1 MKRILV
7 VIAIISLTFKG
18 LAQEDNFK
26 NFVLGLKFA
35 PSIDWMQPNTRDYKS
50 DGVVMKYSYGLMGDI
65 MIGGSGHY
73 YITVGLQFKNAGGK
87 LAYESTD
94 SIGGISVNVDI
105 SRKYNVNYLSL
116 PVAFKLKTAQFDRLT
131 FFGVFGLDNAIKL
144 KATANDKYKPTDKD
158 ENDRKYDEYN
168 KEKININKEV
178 HLFKESILI
187 GIGAE
192 YTISGNTKAFAGFN
206 FYNGFTDILSG
217 KNDKYEDLEENAV
230 NRSIELV
237 LGISF

>member
-87 LAYESTD
+87 LTYDNMIDYDNDDIFESA
-94 SIGGISVNVDI
+94 NV
-105 SRKYNVNYLSL
+105 SRKYSASYISI
-116 PVAFKLKTAQFDRLT
+116 PVAFKLKTAQFDRFT
-131 FFGVFGLDNAIKL
+131 FFGVFGIDNAIRT
-144 KATANDKYKPTDKD
+144 KAVANDEYKLTNATIKL
-158 ENDRKYDEYN
+158 
-168 KEKININKEV
+168 EKININKDV
-178 HLFKESILI
+178 HLFKESILL
-187 GIGAE
+187 GAGLE
-192 YTISGNTKAFAGFN
+192 YTISGNTKAFTGIN
-206 FYNGFTDILSG
+206 FYNGFTDMLKGS
-217 KNDKYEDLEENAV
+217 NQLHDVEENAI
-230 NRSIELV
+230 NRSVELV